1 MSGAW
6 MRRDSSLFFWASRNN
21 PVAVVLIRLLS
32 SIVAAASWHQC
43 EAGLNDNYPFSVLS
57 EQEGDG
63 HRIVARNNGPAPV
76 SVRVSLLYSSYATP
90 DRRFPVSAVVPPN
103 GGLLYLGHFKRTM
116 SGVGYSFRYQSSW
129 MLGDFNVRQ
138 APDAVYRLPY
148 PDGTAYRI
156 GQSPGGPITTHRSR
170 GDAFAVDIGMAQ
182 DTPIVAARDGIVI
195 YTEANQIYGG
205 KSPDMLDKANEVR
218 IQHEDGT
225 IGIYA
230 HLAHGGVYV
239 YPGQRVRAGERI
251 GLVGST
257 GYSSGPHLHFAV
269 QKVANDGE
277 TLCMESL
284 PFRFYLGDP
293 PKVFSPQYGMVAVA
307 DYSRGGS
314 IPKTIAAND
323 VPVSVS
329 TVSTVEPN
337 ASVSG
342 GSDMFITVSIPP
354 RVRAYLT
361 AVQPWQWF
369 AGMVGLVV
377 LVLMLDKWRTAR
389 RQHAVL
395 EMYEPAI
402 YSISPEAPAMQGQRA
417 WEMLVKACFG
427 DRARAERL
435 VEYEHRKAP
444 SISRDEAALRAHER
458 LRRDRR

>member
-1 MSGAW
+1 M
-6 MRRDSSLFFWASRNN
+6 
-21 PVAVVLIRLLS
+21 LIRLLS
-32 SIVAAASWHQC
+32 FIAVLVVPGLC
-43 EAGLNDNYPFSVLS
+43 NAGQNDNYPFTVQS

-76 SVRVSLLYSSYATP
+76 SVKVSLLYSAYATP

-103 GGLLYLGHFKRTM
+103 GGVLYLGHFKRTI

-129 MLGDFNVRQ
+129 MLGDFNARQ

-156 GQSPGGPITTHRSR
+156 GQAPGGPITTHRSR
-170 GDAFAVDIGMAQ
+170 GDAYAVDIGMPQ
-182 DTPIVAARDGIVI
+182 DTPIVAARDGVVI
-195 YTEANQIYGG
+195 YTEANQVYGG

-239 YPGQRVRAGERI
+239 YPGQRVRAGDRI

-257 GYSSGPHLHFAV
+257 GNSSGPHLHFAI

-284 PFRFYLGDP
+284 PFRFYVGDP
-293 PKVFSPQYGMVAVA
+293 PRVFSPQYGMVAVA
-307 DYSRGGS
+307 DYSQSGS
-314 IPKTIAAND
+314 
-323 VPVSVS
+323 VPTTTAPHDMSVSVS
-329 TVSTVEPN
+329 TVATVGREPN

-342 GSDMFITVSIPP
+342 GPDMFITVTIPP
-354 RVRAYLT
+354 RVRASLT
-361 AVQPWQWF
+361 AIQPWQWF
-369 AGMVGLVV
+369 AGMVGVVV

-389 RQHAVL
+389 RLRAVF
-395 EMYEPAI
+395 EMHEPGI
-402 YSISPEAPAMQGQRA
+402 YFASPKAPAMQGQRA